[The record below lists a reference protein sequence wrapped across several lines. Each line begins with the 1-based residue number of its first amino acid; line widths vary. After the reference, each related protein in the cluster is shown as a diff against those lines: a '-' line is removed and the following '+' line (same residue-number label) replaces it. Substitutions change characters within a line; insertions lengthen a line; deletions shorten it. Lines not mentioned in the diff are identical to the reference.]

1 MSLPA
6 AYGGTRTCRTLL
18 GQLITEH
25 HAYYEVLPYRVVI
38 EEMHGSP
45 TANTHRVQA
54 GFDIDIY
61 GTRMENELPLHS
73 HKYALGYAELQK
85 IAEETSDQPGTS
97 CSIEAIPF
105 FSTIFFDT
113 RNHFQPQAMLR
124 IRVSHRGDLDEP
136 SGPAEEHALKAIEK
150 QLQQLGLR
158 SGQ

>member
-1 MSLPA
+1 MSDVIQ
-6 AYGGTRTCRTLL
+6 
-18 GQLITEH
+18 QLITEH
-25 HAYYEVLPYRVVI
+25 HVYYEVLPYYIVI
-38 EEMHGSP
+38 EQGHGSP
-45 TANTHRVQA
+45 TASTHRVPV

-61 GTRMENELPLHS
+61 GARIENELPLHS

-85 IAEETSDQPGTS
+85 IAEETSDHPSTS
-97 CSIEAIPF
+97 CSIEVIPF

-124 IRVSHRGDLDEP
+124 IRVFHLGDLDEP
-136 SGPAEEHALKAIEK
+136 FGPAEERALKEIEK

>member
-1 MSLPA
+1 MPDVI
-6 AYGGTRTCRTLL
+6 R
-18 GQLITEH
+18 QLITEH
-25 HAYYEVLPYRVVI
+25 HAYYEVLPYYVVI
-38 EEMHGSP
+38 EERHGSP
-45 TANTHRVQA
+45 TASTHRVQA

-61 GTRMENELPLHS
+61 GMRIENELPLHS

-85 IAEETSDQPGTS
+85 ITEEPSDHPSTSS
-97 CSIEAIPF
+97 SIEVIPF

-124 IRVSHRGDLDEP
+124 IRVSHFGDLEEP
-136 SGPAEEHALKAIEK
+136 SGPAEEHALKEIEK

>member
-1 MSLPA
+1 MSDIIQ
-6 AYGGTRTCRTLL
+6 
-18 GQLITEH
+18 QLSTEH
-25 HAYYEVLPYRVVI
+25 HAYYEVLPYYVVI
-38 EEMHGSP
+38 EEGHGWP

-61 GTRMENELPLHS
+61 GTRIDNELPLHS

-85 IAEETSDQPGTS
+85 VAENTSHHPSTS
-97 CSIEAIPF
+97 CSIEVIPF
-105 FSTIFFDT
+105 LSTIFFDT

-124 IRVSHRGDLDEP
+124 IRVSHWRGLDEP
-136 SGPAEEHALKAIEK
+136 CGPAEEHALKEIEK